1 MKEAFLRQFFR
12 DRSDAEIRAILSR
25 KEAEFRSLEELE
37 KKDKP
42 AFRERFRHFLKENPE
57 LDFLSRLEH
66 KRWCNS
72 YYAMFFR
79 YGEKKDESRKT
90 HPCLI
95 DEWET
100 VIGEKFDLCHPE
112 YDLLSVFALFKEV

>member
-1 MKEAFLRQFFR
+1 MR
-12 DRSDAEIRAILSR
+12 
-25 KEAEFRSLEELE
+25 
-37 KKDKP
+37 
-42 AFRERFRHFLKENPE
+42 
-57 LDFLSRLEH
+57 
-66 KRWCNS
+66 CNS